1 MKSSAQLWQ
10 FKKLIREKEEGFSL
24 IELVVV
30 VSVLAVLSAI
40 AIPTFVCTTRKA
52 RATTALAALKQIQTE
67 CAVKKT
73 TKEEAASTFTTS
85 NLQSYEI
92 ESDGANSCNGATDT
106 GLIRAIT
113 NDTNLLPIFSLDTN
127 SEELTYS
134 FRGQNGTNISDCLLS
149 ICLGTSASELSLFNS
164 NFNELVKSGKTLE
177 NKFYRNGDS
186 IYVIV
191 AGETWES
198 AQENAK
204 ALGGDLATV
213 NTQDENDW
221 LVNKL
226 FGDGKASTK
235 ITDKGSAIWLGH
247 KLNNSGNYVSI
258 TDDED
263 LYNNWGAGEY
273 SDGIGKGE
281 QYTILNLY
289 DNSSRD
295 PGSLNTVANQQNGQ
309 SHIFYGLAEIKLN
322 EINDVNDDVL
332 D

>member
-1 MKSSAQLWQ
+1 MQ
-10 FKKLIREKEEGFSL
+10 FKKFFKRDDEGFSL

-30 VSVLAVLSAI
+30 VSVLGVLSGI
-40 AIPTFVCTTRKA
+40 AIPTFNCFQRKA
-52 RATTALAALKQIQTE
+52 QASAALAALKQIQTE
-67 CAVKKT
+67 CEINKLNN
-73 TKEEAASTFTTS
+73 ENPNNFTPS
-85 NLQSYEI
+85 LLNRYQI
-92 ESDGANSCNGATDT
+92 QSDGSNGCNGATGT
-106 GLIRAIT
+106 GLIRTIP
-113 NDTNLLPIFSLDTN
+113 NDTNYLPTFSLATN
-127 SEELTYS
+127 SGQLSYS
-134 FRGQNGTNISDCLLS
+134 FKGQTGTNISDCLLS
-149 ICLGTSASELSLFNS
+149 ICLSNSDAKFSLFNS
-164 NFNELVKSGKTLE
+164 SFNELVTSGKTLE

-204 ALGGDLATV
+204 ALGGDLATI
-213 NTQDENDW
+213 NTQDESNW
-221 LVNKL
+221 LVNQL
-226 FGDGKASTK
+226 FGNDKASTK

-247 KLNNSGNYVSI
+247 KLNNSGNYDSI
-258 TDDED
+258 TGDED

-295 PGSLNTVANQQNGQ
+295 PGSLNTVANQQNGA

-322 EINDVNDDVL
+322 ENYNVDDNEL
-332 D
+332 NE